1 MKTQAKSV
9 SIIPNSRQHKWP
21 LKWGMCESSCVE
33 SVLKRARLISS
44 TVHVPNLLTDRQ
56 TFILLLKRNTII
68 LIAHDI
74 YPRFIYAPPF
84 RFMYCSLSVPLP
96 LPLSSS
102 LARSQLEHMAK
113 INSNMRFIIQI
124 NVILNCNKKKRRATR
139 RTKKSTQYNRDVTD
153 RHVCPCDKFDRCN
166 CPCDKHKMCAIIFG
180 FLFSNFTTLWLHD
193 VGFY

>member
-84 RFMYCSLSVPLP
+84 RFMYCSLSIPLP

-124 NVILNCNKKKRRATR
+124 NVILNCNKKKETGNE
-139 RTKKSTQYNRDVTD
+139 TYKKEHTVQ
-153 RHVCPCDKFDRCN
+153 
-166 CPCDKHKMCAIIFG
+166 
-180 FLFSNFTTLWLHD
+180 
-193 VGFY
+193 